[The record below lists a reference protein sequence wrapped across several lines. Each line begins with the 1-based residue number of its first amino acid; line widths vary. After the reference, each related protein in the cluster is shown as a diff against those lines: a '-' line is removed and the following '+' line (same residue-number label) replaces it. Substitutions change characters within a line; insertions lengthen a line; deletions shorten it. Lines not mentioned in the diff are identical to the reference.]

1 MRTTRTSLAAIL
13 AMACLG
19 NSAVL
24 AAAAAP
30 YAAPGPLREPT
41 IFAPGVISTG
51 DHESHIAFTPD
62 GKEAYFL
69 KNAPGFDFWTI
80 FVSTW
85 HDGRWSEPKLAPF
98 ASGRYKDADP
108 FITADGKHLFFISDR
123 PVPGKAH
130 RDLDIWTAD
139 RVGAHWSEPRN
150 LGSPVNSEGQE
161 WYPTVA
167 ADGTLYFGS
176 DRPGGKGK
184 TDIYRARF
192 VDGKYAAPEN
202 LGDAINTTGDE
213 YEPFLAPDGR
223 TLFFMADNREGRGD
237 SDIFVSW
244 LCDGVWTKSEPLGG
258 GVNSPGNEYAP
269 KISPDGKSFF
279 WSSTRSTMRWLADKT
294 FDTQAY
300 LAAIR
305 GPGNGLGDIYQI
317 DLDALNLQPKC
328 GKTEKN

>member
-1 MRTTRTSLAAIL
+1 MRTTYPSLAAIL
-13 AMACLG
+13 LAACLSG
-19 NSAVL
+19 GY
-24 AAAAAP
+24 AATPASP

-41 IFAPGVISTG
+41 IFGAGVISTG

-80 FVSTW
+80 FASTW
-85 HDGRWSEPKLAPF
+85 RDGHWTEPKLASF
-98 ASGRYKDADP
+98 ASGQYKDADP
-108 FITADGKHLFFISDR
+108 FITADGKHVYFISNR
-123 PVPGKAH
+123 PVPGKTH
-130 RDLDIWTAD
+130 RDLDIWMAD
-139 RVGAHWSEPRN
+139 RVGDHWSEPRH
-150 LGSPVNSEGQE
+150 LDGPVNSEGHE

-192 VDGKYAAPEN
+192 VDGKYAEPEN
-202 LGDAINTTGDE
+202 LGDAINTAGDE
-213 YEPFLAPDGR
+213 YEPFLAADGR
-223 TLFFMADNREGRGD
+223 TLFFMADNREGHGD
-237 SDIFVSW
+237 SDIFVSF
-244 LCDGVWTKSEPLGG
+244 LCDGVWTKAESVGG
-258 GVNSPGNEYAP
+258 GVNSSANEYAP
-269 KISPDGKSFF
+269 KISPDGKYFF
-279 WSSTRSTMRWLADKT
+279 WTSTRSTMSKLADKP

-317 DLDALNLQPKC
+317 DLAALNLQPKC
-328 GKTEKN
+328 GKTGKN